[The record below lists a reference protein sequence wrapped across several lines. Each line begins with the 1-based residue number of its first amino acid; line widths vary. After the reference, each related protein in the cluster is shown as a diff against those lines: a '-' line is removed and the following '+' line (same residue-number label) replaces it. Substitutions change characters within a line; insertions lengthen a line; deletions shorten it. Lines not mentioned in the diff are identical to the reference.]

1 MLEAAREKL
10 VDLVLEM
17 DGYSW
22 TIAADSISGDVT
34 SIDLEV
40 KTGTDNVPADVV
52 STIENAIETRQISL
66 THDGVFGF
74 VATLTLP
81 LESEHEGMYGNLFY
95 YNEETKALEFMNAG
109 LIDEEGNVSLTFN
122 HASEYV
128 IAIGEDM
135 TAAYEVAAEDEA
147 VVDENAEKQEETTD
161 VAVNNQDAF
170 DMGTDA
176 AAEIV
181 ADKSLD
187 IMLIALIVI
196 LVLAAACGIGF
207 LAVKKRK

>member
-22 TIAADSISGDVT
+22 TIAADSISGNVT

-52 STIENAIETRQISL
+52 STIENATETRQISL
-66 THDGVFGF
+66 THDGAFGF

-135 TAAYEVAAEDEA
+135 TAAYEVATEDEA

-187 IMLIALIVI
+187 IMLIAVIVI

>member
-22 TIAADSISGDVT
+22 TIAADSISGNVT

-52 STIENAIETRQISL
+52 STIENATETRQISL
-66 THDGVFGF
+66 THDGAFGF

-207 LAVKKRK
+207 VAVKKRK

>member
-1 MLEAAREKL
+1 MLEAAKEKL

-52 STIENAIETRQISL
+52 STIENVTETRQISL
-66 THDGVFGF
+66 THDGAFGF

-135 TAAYEVAAEDEA
+135 TAAYEVATEDEA

-181 ADKSLD
+181 ADKSFD
-187 IMLIALIVI
+187 IMLIVI

>member
-66 THDGVFGF
+66 THDGAFGF

-135 TAAYEVAAEDEA
+135 TAAYEVATEDEA

-196 LVLAAACGIGF
+196 LVLAAVCGIGF

>member
-52 STIENAIETRQISL
+52 STIENATETRQISL
-66 THDGVFGF
+66 THDGAFGF

-135 TAAYEVAAEDEA
+135 TAAYEVATEDEA

>member
-52 STIENAIETRQISL
+52 STIENATETRQISL
-66 THDGVFGF
+66 THDGAFGF
-74 VATLTLP
+74 AATLTLP

-135 TAAYEVAAEDEA
+135 TAAYEVAAEDDA

>member
-66 THDGVFGF
+66 THDGAFCF

-95 YNEETKALEFMNAG
+95 YNEETKALEFMNVG

-135 TAAYEVAAEDEA
+135 TAAYEVATEDEA

>member
-66 THDGVFGF
+66 THDGAFGF

-135 TAAYEVAAEDEA
+135 TAAYEVATEDEA

>member
-1 MLEAAREKL
+1 MLEAAKEKL

-40 KTGTDNVPADVV
+40 KTETDNVPADVV

-81 LESEHEGMYGNLFY
+81 LGFEHEGMYGNLFY
-95 YNEETKALEFMNAG
+95 YNEETKVLEFMNAG

>member
-1 MLEAAREKL
+1 MLEAAKEKL
-10 VDLVLEM
+10 VDLVLKM

-52 STIENAIETRQISL
+52 STIENATETRQISL
-66 THDGVFGF
+66 THDGAFGF

-135 TAAYEVAAEDEA
+135 TAAYEVATEDEA

>member
-52 STIENAIETRQISL
+52 STIENATETRQISL
-66 THDGVFGF
+66 THDGAFGF

-135 TAAYEVAAEDEA
+135 TAAYEVAAEDDA

>member
-1 MLEAAREKL
+1 MLEAAKEKL

-52 STIENAIETRQISL
+52 STIENATETRQISL
-66 THDGVFGF
+66 THDGAFGF
-74 VATLTLP
+74 AATLTLP

-135 TAAYEVAAEDEA
+135 TAAYEVATEDEA

>member
-22 TIAADSISGDVT
+22 TIAADSISDDVT

-52 STIENAIETRQISL
+52 STIENATETRQISL
-66 THDGVFGF
+66 THDGAFGF

-135 TAAYEVAAEDEA
+135 TAAYEVAAEDDA

-196 LVLAAACGIGF
+196 LVLVAACGIGF

>member
-1 MLEAAREKL
+1 MLEAAKEKL
-10 VDLVLEM
+10 VDLVLKM

-52 STIENAIETRQISL
+52 STIENATQTRQISL
-66 THDGVFGF
+66 TLDGAFGF

-135 TAAYEVAAEDEA
+135 TAAYEVATEDEA

-181 ADKSLD
+181 ADKSFD
-187 IMLIALIVI
+187 IMLIVI

>member
-1 MLEAAREKL
+1 MLEAAKEKL

-52 STIENAIETRQISL
+52 STIENATETRQISL
-66 THDGVFGF
+66 THDGAFGF

>member
-10 VDLVLEM
+10 VDLVLKM

-52 STIENAIETRQISL
+52 STIENATETRQISL
-66 THDGVFGF
+66 THDGAFGF
-74 VATLTLP
+74 AATLTLP

-135 TAAYEVAAEDEA
+135 TAAYEVAAEDDA

>member
-1 MLEAAREKL
+1 MLEAAKEKL

-22 TIAADSISGDVT
+22 TIAADSISGNVT

-52 STIENAIETRQISL
+52 STIENATETRQISL
-66 THDGVFGF
+66 THDGAFGF

-135 TAAYEVAAEDEA
+135 TAAYEVATEDEA

>member
-1 MLEAAREKL
+1 
-10 VDLVLEM
+10 
-17 DGYSW
+17 
-22 TIAADSISGDVT
+22 
-34 SIDLEV
+34 
-40 KTGTDNVPADVV
+40 
-52 STIENAIETRQISL
+52 
-66 THDGVFGF
+66 
-74 VATLTLP
+74 
-81 LESEHEGMYGNLFY
+81 
-95 YNEETKALEFMNAG
+95 
-109 LIDEEGNVSLTFN
+109 
-122 HASEYV
+122 
-128 IAIGEDM
+128 DM

>member
-52 STIENAIETRQISL
+52 STIENATETRQISL
-66 THDGVFGF
+66 THDGAFGF

-95 YNEETKALEFMNAG
+95 YNEETKVLEFMNAG

-135 TAAYEVAAEDEA
+135 TAAYEVAAEDDA

>member
-1 MLEAAREKL
+1 MLEAAKEKL
-10 VDLVLEM
+10 VDLVLKM

-66 THDGVFGF
+66 THDGAFGF

-196 LVLAAACGIGF
+196 LVLAAGCGIGF